1 MKYLLTLMIICALSC
16 KKDSVNNTVTL
27 TPPTVTK
34 LEVSSEMINGTAR
47 PKFTITLNVP
57 DASNVNQLEIF
68 QNAKFP
74 VQRSGRILSPTS
86 TQYVVIDSS
95 ATYPPTA
102 TVKYFAFFTMK
113 DYSYVSY
120 YPFNVN

>member
-16 KKDSVNNTVTL
+16 KKDSVNDTVTA

-34 LEVSSEMINGTAR
+34 VETSSEVISGVAH

-57 DASNVNQLEIF
+57 DTAAVLQLELF

-74 VQRSGRILSPTS
+74 IYQSGKVVSPKS
-86 TQYVVIDSS
+86 MQYTIIDMG
-95 ATYPPTA
+95 ATYPPVA
-102 TVKYFAFFTMK
+102 PVKYFAFFTMK

-120 YPFNVN
+120 YTFNVN